1 MRQLV
6 IGWGN
11 PLAGDDGIGPRA
23 ADIISNRVPAD
34 VCVLAGSYSGLR
46 LVESM
51 RGYDRVIIADIRIDE
66 TDTALRT
73 DVIRPHE
80 LEAPTYPLRHD
91 GSLVEFLHVFRVLN
105 DPELPTEVVLVT
117 APVPVPGEWRDGLS
131 TAGERAAQRLADAVV
146 HELEVT
152 AVV

>member
-1 MRQLV
+1 
-6 IGWGN
+6 
-11 PLAGDDGIGPRA
+11 
-23 ADIISNRVPAD
+23 
-34 VCVLAGSYSGLR
+34 
-46 LVESM
+46 
-51 RGYDRVIIADIRIDE
+51 
-66 TDTALRT
+66 
-73 DVIRPHE
+73 
-80 LEAPTYPLRHD
+80 
-91 GSLVEFLHVFRVLN
+91 LVEFLHVFRVLN